1 MSRVLERL
9 PHALNRRDLDAM
21 LECFDPDYRS
31 EQPAHPNRGL
41 GGKEQVRKNWS
52 GMFEGF
58 PDFQVELL
66 RHGSDGDVVWSEW
79 RWSATGLTRA
89 GIILMGVKQ
98 GRISWAPRYM
108 EPVGARGRGQP
119 RHRRSDENHNR
130 KRPDRKPGRPIS
142 RSALRGLTQRLATGD
157 QGQQAILRR
166 SRVVRSDP
174 KEQTWP
180 EAHPSSPC
188 GRRGPYLCP
197 SWRHPRCR

>member
-1 MSRVLERL
+1 MMREGGVMSRVLERL

-108 EPVGARGRGQP
+108 EPVEEASQDIDEAMRTITGR
-119 RHRRSDENHNR
+119 
-130 KRPDRKPGRPIS
+130 DRTES
-142 RSALRGLTQRLATGD
+142 QDDL
-157 QGQQAILRR
+157 
-166 SRVVRSDP
+166 
-174 KEQTWP
+174 
-180 EAHPSSPC
+180 
-188 GRRGPYLCP
+188 
-197 SWRHPRCR
+197 